1 MASPLPP
8 QMQIPPPPSQ
18 APSVAP
24 VPPSSTT
31 PPPGWYTA
39 NPYYAYTA
47 AYYEA
52 QRREQV
58 ERTGTGLLLI
68 AIGFFLSWVP
78 IISYIGD
85 LVAFIGALLVILSRR
100 AFGPKH
106 ARNVFWSIIVF
117 VVGIA
122 SAVVSIFIASLL
134 VSNALVST
142 STFGDPYLYVG
153 TVWEVF
159 LGLIVV
165 LFVYELEL
173 TTGRILLWVAYTG
186 GIVTTIVNTFI
197 TSTVNSGIT
206 TNFLGSLFLAGLI
219 SLIPAVLNGLAYLLA
234 RERIVHGEI
243 PTPQQLTR

>member
-1 MASPLPP
+1 MQVPP
-8 QMQIPPPPSQ
+8 PAQVPSVTPVPPPSM
-18 APSVAP
+18 
-24 VPPSSTT
+24 T
-31 PPPGWYTA
+31 PPPGWYPA

-58 ERTGTGLLLI
+58 DRTGTGILLI

-78 IISYIGD
+78 IISFIGD
-85 LVAFIGALLVILSRR
+85 LVAFIGALLVILGRR

-106 ARNVFWSIIVF
+106 ARNVFWSILIFVGGIVSVIVTF
-117 VVGIA
+117 FFA
-122 SAVVSIFIASLL
+122 LFLY
-134 VSNALVST
+134 VSNPQGSIAT
-142 STFGDPYLYVG
+142 STFGNPYLYVAL
-153 TVWEVF
+153 VWEAF

-173 TTGRILLWVAYTG
+173 KTGRILLWIAYAGGLVA
-186 GIVTTIVNTFI
+186 TIVNTFI
-197 TSTVNSGIT
+197 ISTLNLVTASNL
-206 TNFLGSLFLAGLI
+206 LGSLFLTGLV